1 MKDRISQNFE
11 LGKTFGMMD
20 CGIAFGRNALRKDS
34 AGNGTHFLEAKFS
47 MDIAQYGIFSNEMT
61 IGAGGVFNSKNYLM
75 LELSYTIFAQFW
87 KNFGIGIVTGYY
99 DFSGN
104 QTGANRNTFGI
115 FCRYGLIH
123 SDGGLFNLIG
133 RISRTHYK
141 LAKPVRRK

>member
-1 MKDRISQNFE
+1 
-11 LGKTFGMMD
+11 MMD

-34 AGNGTHFLEAKFS
+34 SGNGNHFLEAKFS

-104 QTGANRNTFGI
+104 QTGSNRNTFGI

-141 LAKPVRRK
+141 SVKPIRRK